1 MLKLKPT
8 LFFMLNLLLFQSAAQ
23 AADMTTVEKSS
34 RIPAVANA
42 SAPQA
47 VSKLDVLSQRADSY
61 VSAQEKHPGNRL
73 SRIPAIMVRG
83 AFDILS
89 SPAEFIYTP
98 KHESE
103 RYPRLWPVT
112 SLTKTATNIFYRI
125 GSGVYDIAFYPF
137 AAPFVEETPPLTEK
151 MGLAQD
157 VWQNEDEY

>member
-1 MLKLKPT
+1 MRKN
-8 LFFMLNLLLFQSAAQ
+8 MNLHKKKQYLMGASPLLAAEI
-23 AADMTTVEKSS
+23 TTGEKS
-34 RIPAVANA
+34 
-42 SAPQA
+42 
-47 VSKLDVLSQRADSY
+47 
-61 VSAQEKHPGNRL
+61 

-98 KHESE
+98 MHESE

-112 SLTKTATNIFYRI
+112 SLTRTATNIFYRI
-125 GSGVYDIAFYPF
+125 GSGIYDIAFYPF

-151 MGLAQD
+151 LGLAPD